1 MDDAAAIRSCRS
13 GDANAFRY
21 LVERYQSQAMAHA
34 VAILGNPTD
43 AEDALQEAF
52 LDAYRALDR
61 FDEGRSFYSWF
72 YTILRNR
79 CWKLLGSR
87 NRPDRAAESVEIL
100 AASGGNLDQTLALGE
115 ALARLQVESRE
126 ILTLRHLDGLSYE
139 ELSVRLGIPI
149 GTVMSRLFYARKQ
162 LQATLGGKR

>member
-1 MDDAAAIRSCRS
+1 M
-13 GDANAFRY
+13 
-21 LVERYQSQAMAHA
+21 
-34 VAILGNPTD
+34 
-43 AEDALQEAF
+43 
-52 LDAYRALDR
+52 
-61 FDEGRSFYSWF
+61 
-72 YTILRNR
+72 
-79 CWKLLGSR
+79 
-87 NRPDRAAESVEIL
+87 EIL

-162 LQATLGGKR
+162 LQATVGGKR

>member
-1 MDDAAAIRSCRS
+1 MGS
-13 GDANAFRY
+13 
-21 LVERYQSQAMAHA
+21 H
-34 VAILGNPTD
+34 
-43 AEDALQEAF
+43 
-52 LDAYRALDR
+52 
-61 FDEGRSFYSWF
+61 
-72 YTILRNR
+72 NR
-79 CWKLLGSR
+79 Q
-87 NRPDRAAESVEIL
+87 DRAAEDVEIL

>member
-1 MDDAAAIRSCRS
+1 
-13 GDANAFRY
+13 
-21 LVERYQSQAMAHA
+21 VERYQNQAMAHA

-61 FDEGRSFYSWF
+61 FDEGHSFYSWF

-87 NRPDRAAESVEIL
+87 NRPDRAAENVEIL

-162 LQATLGGKR
+162 LHATLGGKR

>member
-21 LVERYQSQAMAHA
+21 LVERYQKQAMAHA
-34 VAILGNPTD
+34 VAILGNRTD

-72 YTILRNR
+72 YTILRYR
-79 CWKLLGSR
+79 CWKLVGSR
-87 NRPDRAAESVEIL
+87 NRQDTAAEDVEIL
-100 AASGGNLDQTLALGE
+100 AASGVNLDQTLALGE